1 MKSMNFSLSTRL
13 FTLTA
18 LSVCAVAAQAQT
30 KPFEFAKIPLA
41 YDASY
46 HPAGSVLKVKLDTKL
61 QSNKSKVGDVFTA
74 TVDMG
79 KSKQYFG
86 LPQGSKVEGHVTEV
100 RAREGKVPGMI
111 SVDFDTI
118 RLASGERYP
127 IEASFM
133 KFDKANVRKEAGRY
147 VTTPN
152 YAHNTNYVATGAL
165 VGVGAAVLTGS
176 DVLAGGLI
184 GALVGFLIGQN
195 GGVHAQDLTLK
206 PGTVMGVRFDKE
218 SQFTV
223 YE

>member
-1 MKSMNFSLSTRL
+1 M
-13 FTLTA
+13 
-18 LSVCAVAAQAQT
+18 
-30 KPFEFAKIPLA
+30 
-41 YDASY
+41 
-46 HPAGSVLKVKLDTKL
+46 
-61 QSNKSKVGDVFTA
+61 
-74 TVDMG
+74 
-79 KSKQYFG
+79 
-86 LPQGSKVEGHVTEV
+86 
-100 RAREGKVPGMI
+100 
-111 SVDFDTI
+111 
-118 RLASGERYP
+118 
-127 IEASFM
+127 
-133 KFDKANVRKEAGRY
+133 RKEAGRY